1 MLHIQEAKVWTLTVT
16 ASISHCV
23 NQPPQNL
30 ATFFRKCSHLAT
42 GHSATLIFGHHSQKW
57 PSEVNL
63 HGSGNNHI
71 ITFSVQNIIF
81 IPLKP
86 MFGREWNKNYIL
98 DTKGD
103 NNIII
108 STRIYISPKN
118 SSLFINCRLIYWVK
132 NLPSTKKTQ
141 VRIPI
146 RENFFWGWF
155 FFFTRNS

>member
-1 MLHIQEAKVWTLTVT
+1 M
-16 ASISHCV
+16 
-23 NQPPQNL
+23 
-30 ATFFRKCSHLAT
+30 
-42 GHSATLIFGHHSQKW
+42 
-57 PSEVNL
+57 

-132 NLPSTKKTQ
+132 NLPSTKKAQ

-146 RENFFWGWF
+146 RENFFWG
-155 FFFTRNS
+155 